1 MKNIKVL
8 KENYDLKTN
17 PFTHVAL
24 IDGATCTT
32 LEKFYT
38 TCAEMLHF
46 PDHFGKNLD
55 ALYDMLC
62 DLNWL
67 EEARIEKVHI
77 VIRNYD
83 ELLSG
88 EDHDEKLGVLSVLRD
103 TAEEWH
109 WLEADE
115 KNLDFELYIE
125 PSKMYKKDL
134 KEI

>member
-8 KENYDLKTN
+8 KENYDLKASSGV
-17 PFTHVAL
+17 HVAL
-24 IDGATCTT
+24 IDGEKNGTMAAMYQTFAET
-32 LEKFYT
+32 LR
-38 TCAEMLHF
+38 F
-46 PDHFGKNLD
+46 PDYFGANLD

-62 DLNWL
+62 DLTWF
-67 EEARIEKVHI
+67 EEKGIDKVHI
-77 VIRNYD
+77 VLRNYD
-83 ELLSG
+83 ALLAA

-109 WLEADE
+109 WLEEDE

-125 PSKMYKKDL
+125 PSTRYKKDL

>member
-8 KENYDLKTN
+8 KENYNIATL
-17 PFTHVAL
+17 PSIHVAI
-24 IDGATCTT
+24 IDGSVNGTMSEMYKTFAET
-32 LEKFYT
+32 LR
-38 TCAEMLHF
+38 F
-46 PDHFGKNLD
+46 PDYFGANLD

-62 DLNWL
+62 DLTWF
-67 EEARIEKVHI
+67 EEKGIDKVHI
-77 VIRNYD
+77 VLRNYD
-83 ELLSG
+83 ALLSA

-109 WLEADE
+109 WLEEDE

-125 PSKMYKKDL
+125 PSTRYKKDL